1 MSTQKEIDGL
11 YMGIALGYSQ
21 LSKAKRAKV
30 GACLVTKNG
39 ITLGGFNGS
48 AVGTDNNL
56 EHVINGELV
65 TKPSTIHA
73 ELNAVLKAAR
83 EGVSCLDSTMY
94 TSLSPCVQCSAMLI
108 NAGVKRVVYLEEYRD
123 DSGVELLKSAGVTV
137 DEFSV

>member
-123 DSGVELLKSAGVTV
+123 QSGVELLKSAGVTV
-137 DEFSV
+137 DKFSV

>member
-1 MSTQKEIDGL
+1 MSTQKETDGL

-73 ELNAVLKAAR
+73 ELNAILKAAR

-94 TSLSPCVQCSAMLI
+94 VSLSPCVQCSAMLI
-108 NAGVKRVVYLEEYRD
+108 NAGVKRVVYLEEYQD
-123 DSGVELLKSAGVTV
+123 QSGVELLKSAGVTV
-137 DEFSV
+137 DKFSV

>member
-1 MSTQKEIDGL
+1 MSTQKETDGL

-21 LSKAKRAKV
+21 LSKARRAKV

-65 TKPSTIHA
+65 TKSSTIHA
-73 ELNAVLKAAR
+73 ELNAILKAAR

-108 NAGVKRVVYLEEYRD
+108 NAGVKRLVYLEEYRD
-123 DSGVELLKSAGVTV
+123 QSGVELLKSAGVTV
-137 DEFSV
+137 DKFNV